1 LTSSCQWVSQ
11 YGLRK
16 VTTHAEAG
24 FQMQASWGRVMAI
37 VRLVRGERI
46 GADAG
51 IEIEI
56 GIDNQT
62 LQTHAK
68 RIETMRFT
76 CFQLLWTA
84 IGYMGWRMR
93 RGRAEC
99 HIITMRKRSGPAKTP
114 RAPGGA
120 NGFRVMTA
128 MSSWS
133 AGVCLVSQAE
143 KFVVLI
149 SNA

>member
-1 LTSSCQWVSQ
+1 MGISIWFTKSNYPCGGRLSN
-11 YGLRK
+11 
-16 VTTHAEAG
+16 AG
-24 FQMQASWGRVMAI
+24 FLGQGDGDCEVGEGR
-37 VRLVRGERI
+37 RGERI

-120 NGFRVMTA
+120 NGFRVMTT

>member
-1 LTSSCQWVSQ
+1 MGIVTCITKSNSSCGGRLSNAAVLGEGDGDGQ
-11 YGLRK
+11 G
-16 VTTHAEAG
+16 AEKA
-24 FQMQASWGRVMAI
+24 
-37 VRLVRGERI
+37 RI

-84 IGYMGWRMR
+84 IGYMAMEWV
-93 RGRAEC
+93 RG
-99 HIITMRKRSGPAKTP
+99 P
-114 RAPGGA
+114 
-120 NGFRVMTA
+120 V
-128 MSSWS
+128 
-133 AGVCLVSQAE
+133 
-143 KFVVLI
+143 
-149 SNA
+149 